1 MQLRT
6 ALPPLVA
13 IFITG
18 LVCSQPP
25 HAATT
30 DNRPNP
36 ENGAKLILKV
46 GCGLCHRIPGI
57 ESAKGNV
64 GPPLDGIGT
73 RIFIA
78 GKLNNT
84 TDNMVRW
91 LRFPQEVVP
100 GNAMPDMG
108 LNEEEARDIAA
119 YLATIR

>member
-1 MQLRT
+1 MS
-6 ALPPLVA
+6 VHHS
-13 IFITG
+13 TG
-18 LVCSQPP
+18 L
-25 HAATT
+25 
-30 DNRPNP
+30 
-36 ENGAKLILKV
+36 G
-46 GCGLCHRIPGI
+46 
-57 ESAKGNV
+57 
-64 GPPLDGIGT
+64 
-73 RIFIA
+73 FIA